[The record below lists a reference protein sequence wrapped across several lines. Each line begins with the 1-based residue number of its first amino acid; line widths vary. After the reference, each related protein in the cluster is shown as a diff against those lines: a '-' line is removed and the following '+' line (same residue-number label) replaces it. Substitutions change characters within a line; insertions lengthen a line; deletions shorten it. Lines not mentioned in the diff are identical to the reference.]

1 MRRSVHFTRTKAVLR
16 IKHRLE
22 QDSYPRLQMSL
33 IVGLTGASG
42 LLFSFLMLQAGV
54 TNMTLRYPLAL
65 LLAYGFFLFLLWL
78 WLRTKDDDYTD
89 LPDLINLVPSPSP
102 SPGSGGGPIPFQ
114 GGGGSF
120 GGGGAGGSFDGPALP
135 GSAELDIGTP
145 LGEAVGAVG
154 EADELAVPIVAAIF
168 AIGIALASLYVV
180 YVAPVL
186 FAELFVDGVLSY
198 ALYRK
203 IKGAESP
210 HWLASAIRR
219 TAIPFLLTGVFVAIV
234 GASLSVYAPEAHS
247 IGQALQQ
254 ARQP

>member
-1 MRRSVHFTRTKAVLR
+1 MLR
-16 IKHRLE
+16 VKHRLE

-54 TNMTLRYPLAL
+54 TSMTLRYPLAL
-65 LLAYGFFLFLLWL
+65 VLAYGFFLFLLWL
-78 WLRTKDDDYTD
+78 WLRTKDDDYAD
-89 LPDLINLVPSPSP
+89 LPDLIDLIP
-102 SPGSGGGPIPFQ
+102 SPGPGGGSIPFQ

-135 GSAELDIGTP
+135 GSAESDISTP
-145 LGEAVGAVG
+145 LGEAVGTVG

-168 AIGIALASLYVV
+168 AIGVALASLYVV
-180 YVAPVL
+180 YVAPML
-186 FAELFVDGVLSY
+186 FAELLVDGVLSY

>member
-1 MRRSVHFTRTKAVLR
+1 MIRSVHFTRAKAVLR
-16 IKHRLE
+16 ITHRLE

-54 TNMTLRYPLAL
+54 TSMTLRYPLAL
-65 LLAYGFFLFLLWL
+65 LLAYGFFLLLLWL

-89 LPDLINLVPSPSP
+89 LPDLINLVPSPGP
-102 SPGSGGGPIPFQ
+102 GGGPIPFQ

-120 GGGGAGGSFDGPALP
+120 GGGGASGSFDGPALP
-135 GSAELDIGTP
+135 GSAEPDISTP

-168 AIGIALASLYVV
+168 AIGVALASLYVV
-180 YVAPVL
+180 YVAPML
-186 FAELFVDGVLSY
+186 FAELLVDGVLSY